1 MQIVD
6 LLTYSLF
13 NKDQIILFDYLA
25 KPPLRTNLNS
35 NDIYNEFDERQI
47 TYKKVGKEE
56 INKLYKAFN
65 NIRNKNDILFE
76 DLKLMRLVNAEV
88 KLFD

>member
-1 MQIVD
+1 MQTVD

-47 TYKKVGKEE
+47 TYKKVGKRKLINCIKLLIILE
-56 INKLYKAFN
+56 IKMIYY
-65 NIRNKNDILFE
+65 
-76 DLKLMRLVNAEV
+76 LKI
-88 KLFD
+88 